1 MFERIN
7 IAVRRKGGGEL
18 VTAGSLFT
26 ILLSRAHYSMEAAV
40 EEEQHDDDLLREEQ
54 LPHKERSCSSTRRG
68 ARNRAPP
75 PWGPRAPAGVAL
87 YQRWDPVSH

>member
-40 EEEQHDDDLLREEQ
+40 EEEQHDDHL
-54 LPHKERSCSSTRRG
+54 
-68 ARNRAPP
+68 
-75 PWGPRAPAGVAL
+75 
-87 YQRWDPVSH
+87 

>member
-26 ILLSRAHYSMEAAV
+26 ILLSRAQKSVQAAV
-40 EEEQHDDDLLREEQ
+40 EEEQHDDHLLREEQ
-54 LPHKERSCSSTRRG
+54 LLHKERSNEQSAASLGPASSRRCSTLP
-68 ARNRAPP
+68 AV
-75 PWGPRAPAGVAL
+75 GPGVPL
-87 YQRWDPVSH
+87 DRLTH